1 MEPKGS
7 GLLREC
13 KLKAFGT
20 LLEPDQMANGEL
32 TQNIVMFTPVMALDV
47 IDTRGIADIIR
58 LSD

>member
-1 MEPKGS
+1 
-7 GLLREC
+7 LREC